1 MKNPPHPATA
11 SFRLPPARAD
21 GAWSAELSA
30 SRSAIERQLEGLR
43 SLPAP
48 AEQWLPIRSALDLGR
63 QVLHSIQG

>member
-1 MKNPPHPATA
+1 MKKPQPTPV

-30 SRSAIERQLEGLR
+30 SRSAIDRQLEDLR
-43 SLPAP
+43 SLPVP